1 MHVPQTARWDI
12 HEYNFFPA
20 LPPGFRRSA
29 AAATLV
35 LLAGVSCSGDARS
48 GSDQS
53 ADSPGVT
60 REYDVRVPV
69 AGRYT
74 AQDFGRLRWL
84 EGSWRGRLPDGGYFY
99 ERYRLVDDSTI
110 AMRAFPDSL
119 FARVTDSSN
128 ITLRGGTVAAEGGAR
143 WVATRLDSDAV
154 DFASEG
160 NASNNFTWKRDS
172 PDRWTATLR
181 SNDAQGRPRTTV
193 YPMERVRR

>member
-1 MHVPQTARWDI
+1 MSRI
-12 HEYNFFPA
+12 FFPA
-20 LPPGFRRSA
+20 SRPGFLRGA

-35 LLAGVSCSGDARS
+35 MLAGVSCRGDGQS
-48 GSDQS
+48 GSAQS
-53 ADSPGVT
+53 ADSAGVAMQ
-60 REYDVRVPV
+60 YDARLPV
-69 AGRYT
+69 AGRYS

-84 EGSWRGRLPDGGYFY
+84 EGNWRGRLPDGGYFY

-110 AMRAFPDSL
+110 AMRSFPDSL

-128 ITLRGGTVAAEGGAR
+128 ITLRGGTVANEGGAR

-154 DFASEG
+154 DFASERG
-160 NASNNFTWKRDS
+160 ASNNFTWKRDS

>member
-1 MHVPQTARWDI
+1 MGKLFLAPVGR
-12 HEYNFFPA
+12 
-20 LPPGFRRSA
+20 GFLRGA

-35 LLAGVSCSGDARS
+35 LPAGVSCRGDARS
-48 GSDQS
+48 GNVRV
-53 ADSPGVT
+53 ADSG
-60 REYDVRVPV
+60 RVVLAQAGGRQPV
-69 AGRYT
+69 AGRYS

-99 ERYRLVDDSTI
+99 ERYRLLDDSTI

-128 ITLRGGTVAAEGGAR
+128 ITLRGGTVADEGGTR
-143 WVATRLDSDAV
+143 WVATRLDPDAV

-181 SNDAQGRPRTTV
+181 SNDAQGRQRTTV